1 MNKIIDGFDE
11 SMEVLRE
18 DTSFLILYGIC
29 AVIVIGVMAIAI
41 YVSF

>member
-29 AVIVIGVMAIAI
+29 AVIVIGVMAI